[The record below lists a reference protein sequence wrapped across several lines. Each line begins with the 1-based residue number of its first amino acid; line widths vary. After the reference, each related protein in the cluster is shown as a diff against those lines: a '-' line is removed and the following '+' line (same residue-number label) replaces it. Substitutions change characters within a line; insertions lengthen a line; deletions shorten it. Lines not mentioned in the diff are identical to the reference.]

1 MSERLALLKQ
11 EIDAGNALQAE
22 RDHSRQLYD
31 RFCLLRRE
39 NLVLRE
45 ESRLKGEIILR
56 QEAVIRALV
65 GHVPRAPRPPEDEGC
80 PG

>member
-65 GHVPRAPRPPEDEGC
+65 ARVPPAPSTAGDG
-80 PG
+80 GSAA